1 MKFRFRY
8 AVLPCLLPAFA
19 AACSTEATHRRPN
32 IFDDE
37 ESFAAVT
44 FSSNADSLFLSW
56 ELTDDRIQFDSYRI
70 TDNKSQQ
77 VLTVGRDETSCL
89 LTHVPYNEPVA
100 VNLSLVAGGEVVKT
114 AKTDVVIDGLDKTT
128 AATLIPDRGSVTGG
142 DGTYSI
148 PLPDGR
154 SIFLMGDSYIGPATN
169 GQRPTSDHMFR
180 NTYILYDE
188 GRVSAIYGAGGDRNA
203 SAAVPPGVSDES
215 RKWYWPG
222 HGFVEG
228 NTLYVFQTVMYQG
241 AEGMWG
247 FRYETTDI
255 LEYELPSLTLRRTT
269 RIPFR
274 GSEDIHYGMAAL
286 NDGDYVYVYAQVDVT
301 NDADPIS
308 EVLVARTTPA
318 KLCTDWEYYTG
329 SGWSTDP
336 SAAERLEGLASVP
349 VSSQFNVFRLRDK
362 YVLLTQNKRYN
373 SGEIYT
379 FTSDS
384 PAGPWRNK
392 QLIYRIPAMENRK
405 LFTYNAM
412 AHPQFEKDGMI
423 LVSYNV
429 NTEEFSQQ
437 FSDVST
443 YRPRFFWIGIDR
455 ILNSKR

>member
-56 ELTDDRIQFDSYRI
+56 KLTDDRIQFDSYRI

-100 VNLSLVAGGEVVKT
+100 VYLSLVAGGEVVKT

-154 SIFLMGDSYIGPATN
+154 SIFLMGDSYIGPVTN

-286 NDGDYVYVYAQVDVT
+286 NDGDYVYVYARWT
-301 NDADPIS
+301 SPTTPIRS
-308 EVLVARTTPA
+308 PRCWSPAPPPRNSAPTGSTTPVRAGARTHRPPS
-318 KLCTDWEYYTG
+318 G
-329 SGWSTDP
+329 SKGWRACRSPRSSTS
-336 SAAERLEGLASVP
+336 SACA
-349 VSSQFNVFRLRDK
+349 
-362 YVLLTQNKRYN
+362 
-373 SGEIYT
+373 
-379 FTSDS
+379 TS
-384 PAGPWRNK
+384 
-392 QLIYRIPAMENRK
+392 
-405 LFTYNAM
+405 TCC
-412 AHPQFEKDGMI
+412 
-423 LVSYNV
+423 
-429 NTEEFSQQ
+429 
-437 FSDVST
+437 
-443 YRPRFFWIGIDR
+443 
-455 ILNSKR
+455 

>member
-100 VNLSLVAGGEVVKT
+100 VYLSLVAGGEVVKT

-128 AATLIPDRGSVTGG
+128 AATPIPDRGSVTGG

-154 SIFLMGDSYIGPATN
+154 SIFLMGDSYIGPVTN

-392 QLIYRIPAMENRK
+392 QMIYRIPAMENRK

-412 AHPQFEKDGMI
+412 AHPQFEKDDMI